1 MADSKTLKVLPSDI
15 TEAVRRD
22 LPDVVEWES
31 FDKNMV
37 LGRVRE
43 IELRQTTA
51 DDVDFLW
58 DTFRISMKDYITQTR
73 GEWNEQREESQFRH
87 QLDLSAAHVIRS
99 NNLEVGF
106 IMAPIKDGARW
117 IHTICIVPEHQR
129 KGIGTEVLRR
139 AVAQAREQKISL
151 YLSVLKVN
159 PARRLYERLGFGV
172 IEETK
177 HHFRMKFHGAS
188 ASEAGVG

>member
-1 MADSKTLKVLPSDI
+1 M
-15 TEAVRRD
+15 
-22 LPDVVEWES
+22 
-31 FDKNMV
+31 

-87 QLDLSAAHVIRS
+87 QLDLSAAQVIRS
-99 NNLEVGF
+99 NDFEVGF
-106 IMAPIKDGARW
+106 IMAPIKDSARE
-117 IHTICIVPEHQR
+117 IHTICVVPEHQNR
-129 KGIGTEVLRR
+129 GIGTEVIRR
-139 AVAQAREQKISL
+139 AIAQAREQKISL

-177 HHFRMKFHGAS
+177 HHFRKKFHGAS
-188 ASEAGVG
+188 ASEPGVG

>member
-58 DTFRISMKDYITQTR
+58 DTF
-73 GEWNEQREESQFRH
+73 
-87 QLDLSAAHVIRS
+87 A
-99 NNLEVGF
+99 
-106 IMAPIKDGARW
+106 
-117 IHTICIVPEHQR
+117 
-129 KGIGTEVLRR
+129 
-139 AVAQAREQKISL
+139 SL
-151 YLSVLKVN
+151 
-159 PARRLYERLGFGV
+159 
-172 IEETK
+172 
-177 HHFRMKFHGAS
+177 
-188 ASEAGVG
+188 